1 MIDRIKKFSQEVRV
15 ELAKVSWTN
24 REELWGSTLVVI
36 FSVIFLTLFIS
47 FCDLVLSRVVQSLIR
62 W

>member
-1 MIDRIKKFSQEVRV
+1 MIQRIKKFSQEVRV

-24 REELWGSTLVVI
+24 REELWGSTVVVI
-36 FSVIFLTLFIS
+36 LSVVFLTLFIG
-47 FCDLVLSRVVQSLIR
+47 FCDLILSRTIQSLMR

>member
-24 REELWGSTLVVI
+24 RDELWGSTLVVI
-36 FSVIFLTLFIS
+36 FSVIFLTLFIG

>member
-1 MIDRIKKFSQEVRV
+1 MIQRIKKFTDEVRV

-24 REELWGSTLVVI
+24 KEELWGSTLVVI
-36 FSVIFLTLFIS
+36 FSVALLTLFIG
-47 FCDLVLSRVVQSLIR
+47 FCDLLLTHAIRLLIR